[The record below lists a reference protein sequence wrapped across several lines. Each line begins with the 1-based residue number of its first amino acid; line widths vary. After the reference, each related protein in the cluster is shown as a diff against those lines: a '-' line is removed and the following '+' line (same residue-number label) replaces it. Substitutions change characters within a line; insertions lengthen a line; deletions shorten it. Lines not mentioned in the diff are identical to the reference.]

1 MEFGKK
7 SWSYFQR
14 GEFLNEVSCKNFICE
29 QKVELYIPIQY
40 IILAT
45 NTEDALCSFDIVV
58 INNIIIV

>member
-1 MEFGKK
+1 MVLFSK
-7 SWSYFQR
+7 R
-14 GEFLNEVSCKNFICE
+14 GNLEVSCKNFICE

>member
-7 SWSYFQR
+7 IMVLFSKR
-14 GEFLNEVSCKNFICE
+14 GNLEVSCKNFICE